1 MQPMVRAFGAA
12 IASSALVLGASQ
24 VAIAAPEGQPEYQVG
39 AVDWKPCEEKPTVD
53 CGFLELPIDYS
64 KPNGEKFKL
73 AVSRLKAADPS
84 KRIGAMVI
92 NPGGPG
98 GSGVDFS
105 MFADQ
110 YFSKE
115 IIDKFDVIGFDPRG
129 VARSAPIKCSAEL
142 LQKTPSSYP
151 KTKAEFDALVT
162 FNKVLRED
170 CAKQSGAIFNFASTD
185 EVAQDIDAIRRAL
198 GEKKINYYGI
208 SYGTIMGQH
217 YAEKFGKNIRAM
229 IIDSNMDHSL
239 GTKQFLDSEA
249 RTAEDSF
256 NEWIK
261 WNDRDASSPFHGQD
275 LRKIWKDLLA
285 KAERG
290 EVPAPW
296 DPNAKLTPEDLGGGV
311 VSMAYGPNWKGFAD
325 QIKQIIDGAQA
336 PKAAFSAFAAEE
348 TFDNPFP
355 GIFCNDYNLRVS
367 SWGEYQS
374 LVKSEYRIAPN
385 TRGSSLGHGAMMGCV
400 GFPKATNP
408 QHPLKIKNSPKIL
421 LTNAKHDPATAYEW
435 AVNAHRQSR
444 DTTVFV
450 TYEGWGHGVYDR
462 SECTLKINN
471 EYLVS
476 LKLPRNG
483 TSCAAVEPPAEASI
497 MSAKPRI
504 PVGPFSVR

>member
-24 VAIAAPEGQPEYQVG
+24 VAIAAPEGQPEYKVG
-39 AVDWKPCEEKPTVD
+39 AIDWKPCEEKPTVD

-98 GSGVDFS
+98 GSGVSFT
-105 MFADQ
+105 FGADG

-129 VARSAPIKCSAEL
+129 VARSQPIKCSAEV
-142 LQKTPSSYP
+142 LQRQPSEYP
-151 KTKAEFDALVT
+151 KTKAEFDNLVA
-162 FNKVLRED
+162 FNKELRAD
-170 CAKQSGAIFNFASTD
+170 CREVSGPIFDHASTKD
-185 EVAQDIDAIRRAL
+185 VAHDIDSIRRAL

-217 YAEKFGKNIRAM
+217 YAEQYGRNIRAM

-239 GTKQFLDSEA
+239 GTWKFLETEA
-249 RTAEDSF
+249 RGANDMF
-256 NEWIK
+256 NEWVK
-261 WNDRDASSPFHGQD
+261 WSDRTPSSPFHGKD
-275 LRKIWKDLLA
+275 LRAIWKDLLA
-285 KAERG
+285 KADRG
-290 EVPAPW
+290 ELKDQTGRVITAE
-296 DPNAKLTPEDLGGGV
+296 NLGANV
-311 VSMAYGPNWKGFAD
+311 VGMGYGPAFKQFAD
-325 QIKQIIDGAQA
+325 YIASLVQGAPA
-336 PKAAFSAFAAEE
+336 DRKAFAEGE
-348 TFDNPFP
+348 TFENPFA

-367 SWGEYQS
+367 SWGEYQA
-374 LVKSEYRIAPN
+374 LNAMEKRVAPN
-385 TRGSSLGHGAMMGCV
+385 TRGSSIGHGAMMGCV

-408 QHPLKIKNSPKIL
+408 QHPLKIKNAPKIL
-421 LTNAKHDPATAYEW
+421 LTNARYDTATVYEW
-435 AVNAHRQSR
+435 AVNAHKQSR

-483 TSCAAVEPPAEASI
+483 TSCAAVEPAEASI

-504 PVGPFSVR
+504 PAGPFSVR

>member
-1 MQPMVRAFGAA
+1 MQPMMRAFGAA
-12 IASSALVLGASQ
+12 LASSALVLSGSSIAT
-24 VAIAAPEGQPEYQVG
+24 AAPEGQPEYGV
-39 AVDWKPCEEKPTVD
+39 APIEWKPCEEVPTVD
-53 CGFLELPIDYS
+53 CGFLTLPIDYA
-64 KPNGEKFKL
+64 KPNGEKFQL
-73 AVSRLKAADPS
+73 AVSRRKASNPGA
-84 KRIGAMVI
+84 RIGAMVI

-105 MFADQ
+105 MYADQ

-115 IIDKFDVIGFDPRG
+115 ISDKFDIVGFDPRG
-129 VARSAPIKCSAEL
+129 VARSQPIKCSAEL
-142 LQKTPSSYP
+142 LQRSPSNYP
-151 KTKAEFDALVT
+151 KNVAEYDQLVA
-162 FNKVLRED
+162 FNKELRDD
-170 CAKQSGAIFNFASTD
+170 CRKQSGPIFDHASTAD
-185 EVAQDIDAIRRAL
+185 VAQDIDSIRRAL

-239 GTKQFLDSEA
+239 GTKAFLASEA

-256 NEWIK
+256 QEWMK
-261 WNDRDASSPFHGQD
+261 WNDRTPASPYYGQD

-296 DPNAKLTPEDLGGGV
+296 DPNVKMTPEDLGGGV
-311 VSMAYGPNWKGFAD
+311 VSMAYGPAWYGFT
-325 QIKQIIDGAQA
+325 QQVKQIVDGLPVPA
-336 PKAAFSAFAAEE
+336 AAFGAAE
-348 TFDNPFP
+348 TFPNPFP
-355 GIFCNDYNLRVS
+355 GIFCNDYNLRVG
-367 SWGEYQS
+367 SWQEYQS
-374 LVKSEYRIAPN
+374 LVRMENNIAPN
-385 TRGSSLGHGAMMGCV
+385 TRGSSLGHGAMMGCI

-408 QHPLKIKNSPKIL
+408 QRTLKIKNAPKIL

-483 TSCAAVEPPAEASI
+483 ARCAAVEPTPPTPGALTV
-497 MSAKPRI
+497 KPRI
-504 PVGPFSVR
+504 PAGPFSGR

>member
-1 MQPMVRAFGAA
+1 MRPMMRVLGAA
-12 IASSALVLGASQ
+12 LASSALVVGSANIAS
-24 VAIAAPEGQPEYQVG
+24 AAPEQQEFKVDKI
-39 AVDWKPCEEKPTVD
+39 DWKPCADAPEVE
-53 CGFLELPIDYS
+53 CGTLTLPIDYAR
-64 KPNGEKFKL
+64 PNGEKFGL
-73 AVSRLKAADPS
+73 AVARRKATDPA
-84 KRIGAMVI
+84 KRIGAMVL

-98 GSGVDFS
+98 GSGVDFAQ
-105 MFADQ
+105 FANR

-115 IIDKFDVIGFDPRG
+115 ISEKFDLVGFDPRG
-129 VARSAPIKCSAEL
+129 VARSQPIKCSADL
-142 LQKTPSSYP
+142 LQKQPSVYP
-151 KTKAEFDALVT
+151 KNVAEYDQLVAY
-162 FNKVLRED
+162 NKELRAD
-170 CAKQSGAIFNFASTD
+170 CAKQSGPIFDHASTA
-185 EVAQDIDAIRRAL
+185 EVADDIDSIRRAL

-217 YAEKFGKNIRAM
+217 YAEKYGRNIRAM

-239 GTKQFLDSEA
+239 GTKQFLASEA

-256 NEWIK
+256 NEWMK
-261 WNDRDASSPFHGQD
+261 WNDRAKSSPFHGQD

-311 VSMAYGPNWKGFAD
+311 VSMAYGPGWQRFTEEVKK
-325 QIKQIIDGAQA
+325 IVDGVPVPASS
-336 PKAAFSAFAAEE
+336 SAFAAGE
-348 TFDNPFP
+348 TFPNPFP
-355 GIFCNDYNLRVS
+355 GIFCNDYNLRVG

-374 LVKSEYRIAPN
+374 LVKMENSIAPN
-385 TRGSSLGHGAMMGCV
+385 TRGSSLGHGATMACI

-408 QHPLKIKNSPKIL
+408 QRPLKIRNAPKIL

-483 TSCAAVEPPAEASI
+483 TSCAAVEPPVGP
-497 MSAKPRI
+497 SAKSARPDVI
-504 PVGPFSVR
+504 SGPYSLR